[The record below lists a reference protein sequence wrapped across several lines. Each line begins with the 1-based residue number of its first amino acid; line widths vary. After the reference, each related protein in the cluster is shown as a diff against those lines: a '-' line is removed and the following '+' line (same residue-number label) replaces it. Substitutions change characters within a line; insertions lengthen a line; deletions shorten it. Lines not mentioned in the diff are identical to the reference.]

1 MHRELPPFPAVR
13 AFEAA
18 ARRLSF
24 RRAAEELH
32 VSDSA
37 ISHQV
42 RRLEE
47 FLEVRLFVRDPGGV
61 SLTAAGRDY
70 LAAMS
75 GILDRLAEATAAT
88 RGAATPARVR
98 LRTTPAFAARWLL
111 PRLGALQAQHPAVA
125 LEITTSV
132 EAVDFRAEPV
142 DLIVQYG
149 VEQGEG
155 VCVAPLMR
163 SARSPVCAPSLLR
176 DGPPLRSPADLAR
189 HVLLRDMVGDGWE
202 AWCRRAGVPGPAPG
216 GPSFEHCELS
226 LRAAEQGQGVAL
238 GYLALLGRELA
249 DGSLVQPFALSTEPV
264 VIYSTVVAA
273 GGSERPDVRD
283 LRLWLEARVNEER
296 HADLPRV
303 RALRAAA
310 AR

>member
-1 MHRELPPFPAVR
+1 MYRELPPFPAVR

-47 FLEVRLFVRDPGGV
+47 FLGVQLFHREPVGV
-61 SLTAAGRDY
+61 SLTGAGRDY
-70 LAAMS
+70 LGS
-75 GILDRLAEATAAT
+75 VSSILDRLAEATAVA
-88 RGAATPARVR
+88 RGSSMPTPVR

-111 PRLGALQAQHPAVA
+111 PRLRLLQARHPNLV
-125 LEITTSV
+125 LEVTTSV
-132 EAVDFRAEPV
+132 DAVDFRAEPV
-142 DLIVQYG
+142 DLVVQYG
-149 VEQGEG
+149 VEAGERLR
-155 VCVAPLMR
+155 VAPLMT
-163 SARSPVCAPSLLR
+163 SARAPVCSPSLLR
-176 DGPPLRSPADLAR
+176 RGPPLRTPADLAR

-202 AWCRRAGVPGPAPG
+202 DWCRRAGMPVPAPG

-226 LRAAEQGQGVAL
+226 LRAAEEGQGVAL

-249 DGSLVQPFALSTEPV
+249 DGSLVQPFALSTEPA
-264 VIYSTVVAA
+264 VIYSTVMPA
-273 GGSERPDVRD
+273 GGSERPDVRA
-283 LRLWLEARVNEER
+283 LRLWLEAQAREEQ
-296 HADLPRV
+296 HADAPQAGAV
-303 RALRAAA
+303 RLAAT
-310 AR
+310 R